1 MIVKVYDQSY
11 GPVSLSMSLIDY
23 RYFRSLV
30 HNILMMK
37 NKAIASKL
45 STDLGEK
52 KFMTLT

>member
-23 RYFRSLV
+23 RCLRSLV

-52 KFMTLT
+52 VFMTLT